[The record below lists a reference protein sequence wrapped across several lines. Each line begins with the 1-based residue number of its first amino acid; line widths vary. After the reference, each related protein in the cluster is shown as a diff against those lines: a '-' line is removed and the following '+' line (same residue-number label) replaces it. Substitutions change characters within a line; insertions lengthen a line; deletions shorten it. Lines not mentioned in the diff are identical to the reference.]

1 MRKLPDYYDFLRLI
15 AHQDPWSEQVEF
27 MLLHQVSGK
36 PRTVCGPLQ
45 FNEIPEGAPCNP
57 TFRLYGPEAQELMDM
72 LWNCGLRPTQGKSS
86 AGQLDAVERH
96 LADMRAI
103 AFNKLEIKP
112 C

>member
-1 MRKLPDYYDFLRLI
+1 VRELSQYCDLLRLV
-15 AHQDPWSEQVEF
+15 AHKDPWSEQMEF

-36 PRTVCGPLQ
+36 PRAVCGPLQ

-72 LWNCGLRPTQGKSS
+72 LWNCGLQPTQGRSS
-86 AGQLDAVERH
+86 AGQLAAVERH

-103 AFNKLEIKP
+103 AFNKLEIEP